1 MFAIIWVG
9 SEKKRKYELNNIIFS
24 AVVVPCLLAL
34 QEEGYG
40 VVKGIPTLVIAASSL
55 DDVLAISAFTVLL
68 GITFKPNT
76 DIVAVVFQVTFQII
90 STFLFHSWY

>member
-1 MFAIIWVG
+1 MPIILV
-9 SEKKRKYELNNIIFS
+9 IA
-24 AVVVPCLLAL
+24 AVVVPGLLAL

-40 VVKGIPTLVIAASSL
+40 VAKGIPTLVIAASSV

-76 DIVAVVFQVTFQII
+76 NLVGVILQVSRI
-90 STFLFHSWY
+90 TFLESHSTDSKYKIMG

>member
-1 MFAIIWVG
+1 MLIILV
-9 SEKKRKYELNNIIFS
+9 IS
-24 AVVVPCLLAL
+24 AVVVPGLLAL

-40 VVKGIPTLVIAASSL
+40 VAKGIPTLVIAASSV

-76 DIVAVVFQVTFQII
+76 NLVGVILQVTRI
-90 STFLFHSWY
+90 TFLESHSTDSKYKIMG